1 MPSYILSF
9 RSTTPYDMA
18 PETRATW
25 QTFFAGLGDSL
36 LELGRP
42 VDGET
47 TVGNCDTQ
55 LTRLSGYSIVQ
66 AEDLDAAAAIAKSS
80 PSVARGGGV
89 EVGELRPVPPE

>member
-25 QTFFAGLGDSL
+25 QTFFAAVGDSL

-42 VDGET
+42 VDSET
-47 TVGNCDTQ
+47 TVGNCDPQ

-80 PSVARGGGV
+80 PSVACGGGV